1 MSLTNI
7 ENIVEDARNGKMFV
21 LVDDENRENE
31 GDLIFPSQLITPNII
46 NFMAK
51 YGRGLI
57 CLALTH
63 SRANLLE
70 LTPMDRRNP
79 SKFDTAFTV
88 SIEAKEGIT
97 TGISAADR
105 AKTVQTAIDE
115 NKGKDDISTPGHIFP
130 LVARNGGV
138 LTRAGHTEAAVDIAR
153 LAGLNPSAV
162 ICEIMND
169 DGSMARLDD
178 LKKFCQLHSLN
189 LASIEDLIRWRVR
202 NDPIVKK
209 KYTNELI
216 TSIAGKFDFHC
227 YSNEVDGTEHFAIV
241 KGNISEKENVYVRVQ
256 KLDYVSDLFQGKLQD
271 QKNPPSASLNKIMI
285 EMDKLKKGVL
295 VIIKEN
301 NSFINSLKKSE
312 INPEFREYGVGAQ
325 ILRALGIRKMRLMSN
340 NPTKRVGL
348 IGYGLE
354 VVEAV
359 PIEIAPNPHNEKYL
373 QAKRDVG
380 GHKLS

>member
-1 MSLTNI
+1 MTLSKI

-31 GDLIFPSQLITPNII
+31 GDLIFPSQLITPDKI

-57 CLALTH
+57 CLALTQ
-63 SRANLLE
+63 SRADFLDLM
-70 LTPMDRRNP
+70 PMDRRNP
-79 SKFDTAFTV
+79 SKYDTAFTV

-105 AKTVQTAIDE
+105 ARTVQTAIDE
-115 NKGKDDISTPGHIFP
+115 NKNKNDISTPGHIFP

-178 LKKFCQLHSLN
+178 LKIFCELHKLN

-202 NDPIVKK
+202 NDPIVKR
-209 KYTNELI
+209 KYMDKLI
-216 TSIAGKFDFHC
+216 TSFAGKFDFYC
-227 YSNEVDGTEHFAIV
+227 YSNEIDGIEHFALV
-241 KGNISEKENVYVRVQ
+241 KGNIEEKENTFVRVQ
-256 KLDYVSDLFQGKLQD
+256 KLDYVNDLFQGSLNDRENRSDVNLNKVMKEIDKLQ
-271 QKNPPSASLNKIMI
+271 
-285 EMDKLKKGVL
+285 KGVI

-301 NSFINSLKKSE
+301 NSLFKKTNKNES
-312 INPEFREYGVGAQ
+312 NPEFREYGVGAQ
-325 ILRALGIRKMRLMSN
+325 ILRDLGVRNMILLTNSK
-340 NPTKRVGL
+340 KA
-348 IGYGLE
+348 IIGLE
-354 VVEAV
+354 GFDLK
-359 PIEIAPNPHNEKYL
+359 II
-373 QAKRDVG
+373 
-380 GHKLS
+380 GHKGL